1 MRIVVACAS
10 VELNGL
16 KWEPT
21 KDDQI
26 QPAAWFC
33 MASIYIFFLMV
44 EKHFFKIE
52 SFVTYQ
58 NFMTLK
64 FQCP

>member
-33 MASIYIFFLMV
+33 MASIYIFF
-44 EKHFFKIE
+44 
-52 SFVTYQ
+52 
-58 NFMTLK
+58 
-64 FQCP
+64 